1 MVAKKPDYEITCY
14 TCFGFGNCTVAW
26 DFDKDL
32 WVRGMCP
39 ECKGTGEASA
49 GQIEHLRCKFNPRS
63 YTHVD
68 LYRHWPLGKIEK
80 GDILITC
87 VGCCTTDNE
96 ACNGLKERLALMSKE
111 ERHSLLNMAQYVDD
125 TLNGG
130 YNHAGRIPKV
140 DIKYV

>member
-63 YTHVD
+63 YTHV
-68 LYRHWPLGKIEK
+68 GKIMRKVGIPK
-80 GDILITC
+80 GEQAINYI
-87 VGCCTTDNE
+87 
-96 ACNGLKERLALMSKE
+96 
-111 ERHSLLNMAQYVDD
+111 RHSKKTEIFQKNPNMTAEEQ
-125 TLNGG
+125 L
-130 YNHAGRIPKV
+130 KV
-140 DIKYV
+140 AKAFMHSPVTSLAYIRKVKLI